1 MSKRRS
7 GRRGYSQQVNTQR
20 TQQAQATTEQQQP
33 AARSYDATLQR
44 LNDIA
49 AAYGGLGVSSVYNAF
64 MRAGFAFSN
73 EPYTQNARVKAIN
86 PLPADYTKE
95 ELGEFLQNPTTSELP
110 LRKISEGLR
119 WTAYPFA
126 KIVKSYSDI
135 LSYHYYVKPLY
146 IEGEK
151 AKTEDFLREWRL
163 TDKIAKSFDVEAI
176 GHKAAGQA
184 GAQGKVFYIT
194 RSSIDRVH
202 NKVNYIFHQQ
212 LPSDWCKI
220 IGFNSISGYTVSF
233 DMMYFLQIGT
243 DWTQYGNLFEPYIK
257 DFISIFEKPEKE
269 KELGTKFIYASYTQK
284 INVGGK
290 DYSFDPSRVNAQG
303 EGNPEMFQ
311 QNGRWC
317 YFVSLPIERVWTFE
331 IDDTTAIVASP
342 FAGLMQTFA
351 QQADYEAAQLSLV
364 MNPLIKIFTGEI
376 PYDNSDTAKA
386 EDSYKLSIT
395 GRALFESYWNSLMAA
410 THTGGTAFYTAPVQ
424 NIKSHDYPEA
434 AGASTVSS
442 TFLQYGMEK
451 AGLTA
456 LIPAIDNPHQGM
468 AEYSA
473 KLESRFADR
482 IYRTLEKMF
491 NHLISTLNLKYEWS
505 LHVFGSVYNDSILR
519 ADALKLLDKGDL
531 TQHFILAALDGMS
544 VLDRL
549 SMSHVVRQ
557 SGLLDLLIPPATSY
571 NMPNGGGQTKTGDHN
586 SGANASGAPEKGEA
600 EVIETKQE
608 KSVEVKEETETA

>member
-7 GRRGYSQQVNTQR
+7 GRHGYSQQANAQR
-20 TQQAQATTEQQQP
+20 QQQAQATTEQKQP

-119 WTAYPFA
+119 WTAYPYG
-126 KIVKSYSDI
+126 KIIKSYADI
-135 LSYHYYVKPLY
+135 LTYRYYVKPLY

-163 TDKIAKSFDVEAI
+163 TDKIAKKFDIEAL

-184 GAQGKVFYIT
+184 GTQGKVFYIT

-257 DFISIFEKPEKE
+257 DFLSIFEKPEKE
-269 KELGTKFIYASYTQK
+269 KGIGTKFVYASYTQK

-290 DYSFDPSRVNAQG
+290 DYSFDPSRVNVQG
-303 EGNPEMFQ
+303 EGSPEMFQ

-317 YFVSLPIERVWTFE
+317 YFVSLPIDRVWTFE

-376 PYDNSDTAKA
+376 PYDDSDTAKA

-410 THTGGTAFYTAPVQ
+410 THTGGTAFFTAPVE

-442 TFLQYGMEK
+442 TFLQYGVEK

-456 LIPAIDNPHQGM
+456 LIPVTENPHQGV
-468 AEYSA
+468 AEYSS
-473 KLESRFADR
+473 KLEARFAQR
-482 IYRTLEKMF
+482 IYVTLEKMY
-491 NHLISTLNLKYEWS
+491 NHLISTLNLKYEWE
-505 LHVFGSVYNDSILR
+505 LCVFGDVYSESQIR
-519 ADALKLLDKGDL
+519 ADALKQIDKGD
-531 TQHFILAALDGMS
+531 TSAYFVLAALDNES
-544 VLDRL
+544 VLDKV
-549 SMSHVVRQ
+549 SMSHTVKA
-557 SGLLDLLIPPATSY
+557 SGLLELLQPPQTSY
-571 NMPNGGGQTKTGDHN
+571 TQSNKSSPKSDTG
-586 SGANASGAPEKGEA
+586 GAPQKD
-600 EVIETKQE
+600 
-608 KSVEVKEETETA
+608 ETEKAEDAREQRVEGVDETNS